1 MGEWRSWRSNPA
13 NNHFAPN
20 FSVDIWFDLI
30 GLQLTDDL
38 LEVVKRNEDLY
49 KNHQWEHY
57 NIFLW
62 EDRCIRDLKDI
73 IKDSYEDFCRRIGC
87 SRESVWIRGWVYPQ
101 KQGMVLKRHSHAMH
115 ENAYISGNICL
126 TENNTT
132 TDYDIPYL
140 GWVTTENSKGR
151 MTLFPSCL
159 PHSVDKLKDGE
170 RYTIA
175 FDLITEQGMDYF
187 WCNNKSECDP
197 LLLAVEL

>member
-73 IKDSYEDFCRRIGC
+73 IKASYEDFCRKIGC

>member
-13 NNHFAPN
+13 NNYFAPN

-30 GLQLTDDL
+30 GLQLIDDL

-62 EDRCIRDLKDI
+62 EDRCICDLKDI
-73 IKDSYEDFCRRIGC
+73 IKASYEDFCRKIGC

-159 PHSVDKLKDGE
+159 PHSVDKLKDEE

>member
-30 GLQLTDDL
+30 GLQLTNDL

-73 IKDSYEDFCRRIGC
+73 IKASYEDFCRKIGC

>member
-30 GLQLTDDL
+30 GLQLIDDL

-62 EDRCIRDLKDI
+62 EDRCIRDLKNI
-73 IKDSYEDFCRRIGC
+73 IKASYEDFCRKIGC

>member
-20 FSVDIWFDLI
+20 FSVDVWFDLI

-73 IKDSYEDFCRRIGC
+73 IKASYDDFCRKIGC

>member
-1 MGEWRSWRSNPA
+1 
-13 NNHFAPN
+13 
-20 FSVDIWFDLI
+20 
-30 GLQLTDDL
+30 
-38 LEVVKRNEDLY
+38 
-49 KNHQWEHY
+49 
-57 NIFLW
+57 
-62 EDRCIRDLKDI
+62 
-73 IKDSYEDFCRRIGC
+73 
-87 SRESVWIRGWVYPQ
+87 
-101 KQGMVLKRHSHAMH
+101 MH

-140 GWVTTENSKGR
+140 GWVTTENSKRR

>member
-20 FSVDIWFDLI
+20 FSVDVWFDLI

-73 IKDSYEDFCRRIGC
+73 IKASYEDFCRKIGC